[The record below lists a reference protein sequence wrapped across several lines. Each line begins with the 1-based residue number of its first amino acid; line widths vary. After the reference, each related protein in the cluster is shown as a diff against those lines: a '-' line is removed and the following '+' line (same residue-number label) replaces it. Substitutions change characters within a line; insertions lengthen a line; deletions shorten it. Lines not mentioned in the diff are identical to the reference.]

1 MTTVRFAPSPTGK
14 IHIGNART
22 ALLNWLYAKKRGG
35 SFILRYD
42 DTDQER
48 SKQEYADTILADIN
62 WMGIE
67 PDRIEKQSDRFAL
80 YDEATKKLKEAGL
93 LYACYETPDELDRQR
108 KRRLARGLPP
118 VYDRSA
124 LKLTEEDHLKFAKE
138 GRKPHWRFL
147 LKNFDADPFITTR
160 TDSRWDDIIRGPQTA
175 DLASLSDP
183 VLVRG
188 DGTYL
193 YTLPSCVDDMDM
205 GVTHVIRGDD
215 HVTNTAV
222 QLMVF
227 KALGAQTLPIFGHH
241 NLLQDKSGGGL
252 SKRLGSLSIE
262 NLRLDGYEPGA
273 VTSLATLIGTSLP
286 VEPKATLDELVEI
299 FEPEVVTKS
308 AAKFD
313 PDDLK
318 LLNTRLLHSMDY
330 ATAKPRLDALEIGG
344 GEEFWDAIK
353 ANLGMFA
360 DITVWWS
367 AVNAPER
374 VDFTQ
379 EDTDFLKVAKAHL
392 PDEPWDHTTWGAWTG
407 VLKQETGRKGKAL
420 FMPLRRAL
428 TGLESGPEL
437 ATILPIVGRKETL
450 ARLP

>member
-35 SFILRYD
+35 SFVLRFD
-42 DTDQER
+42 DTDRER
-48 SKQEYADTILADIN
+48 SKQEYADATSADLE
-62 WMGIE
+62 WMGIS
-67 PDRIEKQSDRFAL
+67 PDRVEKQSDRFHL
-80 YDEATKKLKEAGL
+80 YDAAAETLKEAGL
-93 LYACYETPDELDRQR
+93 LYRCYETPDELERQR

-124 LKLTEEDHLKFAKE
+124 LKLSEEDHAKFAEE

-147 LKNFDADPFITTR
+147 LKNYDDDPFETKR
-160 TDSRWDDIIRGPQTA
+160 TDSRWNDLIKGPLTA

-183 VLVRG
+183 VLIRG

-193 YTLPSCVDDMDM
+193 YTLPSCVDDLDM
-205 GVTHVIRGDD
+205 GVTHVMRGDD

-227 KALGAQTLPIFGHH
+227 QALGAETLPTFGHH

-262 NLRLDGYEPGA
+262 SLRLNGYEAGA
-273 VTSLATLIGTSLP
+273 ITSLATLIGTSLP
-286 VEPKATLDELVEI
+286 VEPKETLDELVDL

-318 LLNTRLLHSMDY
+318 TLNMRILHSIDY
-330 ATAKPRLDALEIGG
+330 ASAKPRLDAINVGG
-344 GEEFWDAIK
+344 GEVFWEAIK
-353 ANLGMFA
+353 ANLEMFG
-360 DITVWWS
+360 DVEGWWK
-367 AVNAPER
+367 AVSAPES
-374 VDFTQ
+374 VDFS
-379 EDTDFLKVAKAHL
+379 EDDAAYLKLAKERL
-392 PDEPWDHTTWGAWTG
+392 PAEPWGEATWSEWTK
-407 VLKQETGRKGKAL
+407 VLKEETGRKGKAL

-428 TGLESGPEL
+428 TGLESGPDL
-437 ATILPIVGRKETL
+437 GAILPIVGRQETL

>member
-35 SFILRYD
+35 SFILRFD

-48 SKQEYADTILADIN
+48 SKQEYADTISADLD
-62 WMGIE
+62 WMGIK
-67 PDRIEKQSDRFAL
+67 PDRVEKQSERFAL
-80 YDEATKKLKEAGL
+80 YDEAAKKLKEAGL

-124 LKLTEEDHLKFAKE
+124 LKLTEEDHAKFAEE

-147 LKNFDADPFITTR
+147 LKNYVDDPFVTTR
-160 TDSRWDDIIRGPQTA
+160 TDSRWDDLIRGPQTA

-183 VLVRG
+183 VLIRG

-193 YTLPSCVDDMDM
+193 YTLPSCVDDLDM
-205 GVTHVIRGDD
+205 GVTHVMRGDD

-227 KALGAQTLPIFGHH
+227 SALGAETLPTFGHH

-262 NLRLDGYEPGA
+262 NLRLDGYEAGA
-273 VTSLATLIGTSLP
+273 ITSLATLIGTSLP
-286 VEPKATLDELVEI
+286 VEPKTSLDDLVEL

-318 LLNTRLLHSMDY
+318 ALNMRLLHSMDY
-330 ATAKPRLDALEIGG
+330 GNAKARLDALDIGG
-344 GEEFWDAIK
+344 GEAFWDAIK
-353 ANLGMFA
+353 ANLEMFG
-360 DITVWWS
+360 DISDWWS
-367 AVNAPER
+367 AVNAPQR
-374 VDFTQ
+374 VEFSE
-379 EDTDFLKVAKAHL
+379 EDTEFLKIAKQRL
-392 PDEPWDHTTWGAWTG
+392 PEEPWGQATWSEWTG
-407 VLKQETGRKGKAL
+407 ALKEETGRKGKAL

-437 ATILPIVGRKETL
+437 GVILQIVGRQETL

>member
-22 ALLNWLYAKKRGG
+22 ALLNWLYAKKREG
-35 SFILRYD
+35 SFILRFD

-48 SKQEYADTILADIN
+48 SKQEYADAISADLE
-62 WMGIE
+62 WMGIA

-80 YDEATKKLKEAGL
+80 YDEAAKKLKDAGL

-124 LKLTEEDHLKFAKE
+124 LKLSAEDHAKFAEE

-147 LKNFDADPFITTR
+147 LKNYDDDPFVTKR
-160 TDSRWDDIIRGPQTA
+160 TDSRWDDLIRGHQTA

-183 VLVRG
+183 VLIRG

-193 YTLPSCVDDMDM
+193 YTLPSCVDDLDM
-205 GVTHVIRGDD
+205 GVTHVRGGDD

-227 KALGAQTLPIFGHH
+227 QALGAESLPTFGHH

-262 NLRLDGYEPGA
+262 NLREGGYEAGA
-273 VTSLATLIGTSLP
+273 ITSLATLIGTSLP
-286 VEPKATLDELVEI
+286 VEPKAKLADLVEL
-299 FEPEVVTKS
+299 FEPEIVTKS

-313 PDDLK
+313 PDEVK
-318 LLNTRLLHSMDY
+318 TLNMRLLHSMDY
-330 ATAKPRLDALEIGG
+330 ESAKPRLDALEIGG
-344 GEEFWDAIK
+344 GAAFWDAIK
-353 ANLGMFA
+353 ANLEMFG
-360 DITVWWS
+360 DVSNWWN
-367 AVNAPER
+367 AVRAPQSVE
-374 VDFTQ
+374 FSG
-379 EDTDFLKVAKAHL
+379 EDTEFLKVAKAHL
-392 PDEPWDHTTWGAWTG
+392 PQEPWDHATWGNWTG
-407 VLKQETGRKGKAL
+407 SLKQETGRKGKAL

-428 TGLESGPEL
+428 TGLESGPDL
-437 ATILPIVGRKETL
+437 AAILPILGREETL
-450 ARLP
+450 GRLP

>member
-35 SFILRYD
+35 SFILRFD

-48 SKQEYADTILADIN
+48 SKQEYADTISADLD
-62 WMGIE
+62 WMGIT
-67 PDRIEKQSDRFAL
+67 PDRVEKQSERFAL
-80 YDEATKKLKEAGL
+80 YDEAAKKLKEAGL

-124 LKLTEEDHLKFAKE
+124 LKLTEEDHAKFAEE

-147 LKNFDADPFITTR
+147 LKNYADDPFVTTR
-160 TDSRWDDIIRGPQTA
+160 TDSRWDDLIRGPQTA

-183 VLVRG
+183 VLIRG

-193 YTLPSCVDDMDM
+193 YTLPSCVDDLDM
-205 GVTHVIRGDD
+205 GVTHVMRGDD

-227 KALGAQTLPIFGHH
+227 SALGAEKLPTFGHH

-273 VTSLATLIGTSLP
+273 ITSLATLIGTSLP
-286 VEPKATLDELVEI
+286 VEPKASLDDLVEL
-299 FEPEVVTKS
+299 FEPEVVTKNS
-308 AAKFD
+308 AKFD

-318 LLNTRLLHSMDY
+318 ALNMRLLHSMDY
-330 ATAKPRLDALEIGG
+330 GNAKPRLDALDIGG
-344 GEEFWDAIK
+344 GEAFWDAIK
-353 ANLGMFA
+353 ANLEMFG
-360 DITVWWS
+360 DISDWWS
-367 AVNAPER
+367 AVSAPQSVE
-374 VDFTQ
+374 FSE
-379 EDTDFLKVAKAHL
+379 EDTEFLKVAKQRL
-392 PDEPWDHTTWGAWTG
+392 PEEPWGQATWGEWTS

-437 ATILPIVGRKETL
+437 GVILQIVGRQETL